1 MKKLALL
8 SVLLGSFILATG
20 CATPAYSFEERQRL
34 AKRTSDF
41 EWSLLQEDID
51 HILLRYPPTRMSI
64 WNVR

>member
-8 SVLLGSFILATG
+8 LVLAGSICAASG

-34 AKRTSDF
+34 ASRTSNY
-41 EWSLLQEDID
+41 EWAQLQEDVD
-51 HILLRYPPTRMSI
+51 HALLRYPPSRMTI